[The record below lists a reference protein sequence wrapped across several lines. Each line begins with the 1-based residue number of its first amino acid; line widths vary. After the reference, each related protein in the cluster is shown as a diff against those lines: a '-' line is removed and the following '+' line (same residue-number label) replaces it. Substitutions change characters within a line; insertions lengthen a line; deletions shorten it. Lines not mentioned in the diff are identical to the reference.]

1 MSDTRQ
7 NKKPLEV
14 IQEPCYNTGVQQKI
28 CMVRIFCAF
37 IAIWFFKWR
46 LYRLF
51 PPYPPISE
59 ERCLQRSRYRVLSPG
74 PMERT
79 CPEGRVLF
87 TVLKLHRPQTRR
99 PQRKE
104 RNMKTYQPMTGKV
117 LDALRSIVGEKY
129 VWTDPDHLEQ
139 YKTDEETDPRK
150 FHLPEAVA
158 APGSTEEISAILKL
172 ANREQFPVTPRSGG
186 TSVSDG
192 AIPVCGGLV
201 LLMERMDK
209 ILKVD
214 PEGMYLVAQAGARTA
229 AVQQAARDKGLFYA
243 GDPCSAD
250 SCLIGGNLAT
260 NAGGDKAVRY
270 GTTRNQVHAMEV
282 VLPNGQIA
290 RLGSR
295 CKKNATGYCLD
306 QLVIGS
312 EGTLGIITEVTLK
325 LLPQAPYKADV
336 LAIFTDQ
343 AKATG
348 IVPVLLREGLDP
360 ISVEFMDNA
369 FVRSASDYSQ
379 LDLGY
384 YEDGSYVILTL
395 ECFNEED
402 LDRKLIQLDE
412 LCRSHGA
419 ADVSVADERMWT
431 LRKNCLE
438 SARVLSKVM
447 TSDDFVVPLD
457 KIDQAIDVLSAEARK
472 YPFQVFT
479 LAHAGDGNL
488 HFAILKGE
496 LSNQEWEE
504 ALDAFHE
511 KAYQYIYAL
520 GGKLSGEHGIGA
532 KKVKQLAQLADP
544 GELYMMETIK
554 RALDP
559 LDILNPGKVL
569 EVF

>member
-1 MSDTRQ
+1 
-7 NKKPLEV
+7 
-14 IQEPCYNTGVQQKI
+14 
-28 CMVRIFCAF
+28 
-37 IAIWFFKWR
+37 
-46 LYRLF
+46 
-51 PPYPPISE
+51 
-59 ERCLQRSRYRVLSPG
+59 
-74 PMERT
+74 
-79 CPEGRVLF
+79 
-87 TVLKLHRPQTRR
+87 
-99 PQRKE
+99 
-104 RNMKTYQPMTGKV
+104 MKTYQPITEKV
-117 LDALRSIVGEKY
+117 LAELRSIVGEKY
-129 VWTDPDHLEQ
+129 VWTDSDHLEQ

-158 APGSTEEISAILKL
+158 APSSAEEISSILKL

-229 AVQQAARDKGLFYA
+229 AVQQAAREQGLFYA

-270 GTTRNQVHAMEV
+270 GTTRNQVHAIEV

-290 RLGSR
+290 RLGTRS
-295 CKKNATGYCLD
+295 KKNTTGYCLD

-360 ISVEFMDNA
+360 TSVEFMDNA
-369 FVRSASDYSQ
+369 FVRASSDYSQ
-379 LDLGY
+379 LDLGH

-395 ECFNEED
+395 ECFDED
-402 LDRKLIQLDE
+402 ELDKKLIKLDG

-419 ADVSVADERMWT
+419 SDVSMADDRVWT

-457 KIDQAIDVLSAEARK
+457 KIAQAIDELSAEAKK
-472 YPFQVFT
+472 YPFRVFT

-488 HFAILKGE
+488 HFAMLKGE
-496 LSNQEWEE
+496 LSDGEWEQ

-532 KKVKQLAQLADP
+532 KKVKQLARLADP

>member
-1 MSDTRQ
+1 M
-7 NKKPLEV
+7 
-14 IQEPCYNTGVQQKI
+14 
-28 CMVRIFCAF
+28 
-37 IAIWFFKWR
+37 
-46 LYRLF
+46 
-51 PPYPPISE
+51 
-59 ERCLQRSRYRVLSPG
+59 
-74 PMERT
+74 
-79 CPEGRVLF
+79 
-87 TVLKLHRPQTRR
+87 
-99 PQRKE
+99 
-104 RNMKTYQPMTGKV
+104 
-117 LDALRSIVGEKY
+117 
-129 VWTDPDHLEQ
+129 
-139 YKTDEETDPRK
+139 
-150 FHLPEAVA
+150 
-158 APGSTEEISAILKL
+158 
-172 ANREQFPVTPRSGG
+172 
-186 TSVSDG
+186 
-192 AIPVCGGLV
+192 
-201 LLMERMDK
+201 
-209 ILKVD
+209 
-214 PEGMYLVAQAGARTA
+214 
-229 AVQQAARDKGLFYA
+229 
-243 GDPCSAD
+243 
-250 SCLIGGNLAT
+250 
-260 NAGGDKAVRY
+260 
-270 GTTRNQVHAMEV
+270 
-282 VLPNGQIA
+282 VLPNGRIA
-290 RLGSR
+290 RLGTRS
-295 CKKNATGYCLD
+295 KKNTTGYCLD

-336 LAIFTDQ
+336 LAVFTDQ

-360 ISVEFMDNA
+360 TSVEFMDNA
-369 FVRSASDYSQ
+369 FVRASSDYSQ
-379 LDLGY
+379 LDLGH

-395 ECFNEED
+395 ECFDED
-402 LDRKLIQLDE
+402 ELDKKLLKLDG

-419 ADVSVADERMWT
+419 ADVSMADDRVWT

-457 KIDQAIDVLSAEARK
+457 KIAQAIDELSAEAKK

-496 LSNQEWEE
+496 LSDQEWEE
-504 ALDAFHE
+504 ALDAFHA
-511 KAYQYIYAL
+511 KAYGYIYAL

>member
-1 MSDTRQ
+1 
-7 NKKPLEV
+7 
-14 IQEPCYNTGVQQKI
+14 
-28 CMVRIFCAF
+28 
-37 IAIWFFKWR
+37 
-46 LYRLF
+46 
-51 PPYPPISE
+51 
-59 ERCLQRSRYRVLSPG
+59 
-74 PMERT
+74 
-79 CPEGRVLF
+79 
-87 TVLKLHRPQTRR
+87 
-99 PQRKE
+99 
-104 RNMKTYQPMTGKV
+104 MKTYQPITEKV
-117 LDALRSIVGEKY
+117 LAELRSIVGEKY
-129 VWTDPDHLEQ
+129 VWTDSDHLEQ

-158 APGSTEEISAILKL
+158 APSSAEEISSILKL

-229 AVQQAARDKGLFYA
+229 AVQQAAREQGLFYA

-270 GTTRNQVHAMEV
+270 GTTRNQVHAIEV

-290 RLGSR
+290 RLGTRS
-295 CKKNATGYCLD
+295 KKNTTGYCLD

-360 ISVEFMDNA
+360 TSVEFMDNA
-369 FVRSASDYSQ
+369 FVRASSDYSQ
-379 LDLGY
+379 LDLGH

-395 ECFNEED
+395 ECFDED
-402 LDRKLIQLDE
+402 ELDKKLIKLDG

-419 ADVSVADERMWT
+419 SDVSMADDRVWT

-457 KIDQAIDVLSAEARK
+457 KIAQAIDELSAEAKK
-472 YPFQVFT
+472 YPFRVFT

-488 HFAILKGE
+488 HFVMLKGE
-496 LSNQEWEE
+496 LSDGEWEQ

-532 KKVKQLAQLADP
+532 KKVKQLARLADP

>member
-1 MSDTRQ
+1 
-7 NKKPLEV
+7 
-14 IQEPCYNTGVQQKI
+14 
-28 CMVRIFCAF
+28 
-37 IAIWFFKWR
+37 
-46 LYRLF
+46 
-51 PPYPPISE
+51 
-59 ERCLQRSRYRVLSPG
+59 
-74 PMERT
+74 
-79 CPEGRVLF
+79 
-87 TVLKLHRPQTRR
+87 
-99 PQRKE
+99 
-104 RNMKTYQPMTGKV
+104 MKTYHPITGEI
-117 LDALRSIVGEKY
+117 LEQLRSIVGEKY
-129 VWTDPDHLEQ
+129 VWTDPEHLEQ

-150 FHLPEAVA
+150 FHRPEAVA

-172 ANREQFPVTPRSGG
+172 ANRERFPVTPRSGG

-201 LLMERMDK
+201 LLMERMDR

-214 PEGMYLVAQAGARTA
+214 PEGMYLRAQAGARTA
-229 AVQQAARDKGLFYA
+229 AVQQAARERGLFYA

-270 GTTRNQVHAMEV
+270 GTTRDQVHAVEV
-282 VLPNGQIA
+282 VLPNGEIA
-290 RLGSR
+290 HLGTR

-312 EGTLGIITEVTLK
+312 EGTLGIIAEVTLK
-325 LLPQAPYKADV
+325 LLPQALFKADV

-348 IVPVLLREGLDP
+348 IVPVLLRQGLNP
-360 ISVEFMDNA
+360 TSVEFMDNG
-369 FVRSASDYSQ
+369 FVRIASDYSR
-379 LDLGY
+379 LDLGH
-384 YEDGSYVILTL
+384 YEDGSYVIITL
-395 ECFNEED
+395 ESFDEED
-402 LDRKLIQLDE
+402 LDRKLVQLDD

-419 ADVSVADERMWT
+419 ADVRVADDRVWT

-457 KIDQAIDVLSAEARK
+457 KIAQAIDELSAEAQQ
-472 YPFQVFT
+472 YPFRVFT

-496 LSNQEWEE
+496 LSDEEWEQ

-511 KAYQYIYAL
+511 KAYRYIYAL

-532 KKVKQLAQLADP
+532 KKVKQLARLADP

-554 RALDP
+554 KALDP

-569 EVF
+569 EVY

>member
-1 MSDTRQ
+1 M
-7 NKKPLEV
+7 
-14 IQEPCYNTGVQQKI
+14 KI
-28 CMVRIFCAF
+28 
-37 IAIWFFKWR
+37 
-46 LYRLF
+46 
-51 PPYPPISE
+51 
-59 ERCLQRSRYRVLSPG
+59 
-74 PMERT
+74 
-79 CPEGRVLF
+79 
-87 TVLKLHRPQTRR
+87 
-99 PQRKE
+99 
-104 RNMKTYQPMTGKV
+104 YQPMTGKV

-158 APGSTEEISAILKL
+158 APGSTEEVSAILKL

-201 LLMERMDK
+201 LLMERMDR

-229 AVQQAARDKGLFYA
+229 AVQQAAREKGLFYA

-270 GTTRNQVHAMEV
+270 GTTRNQVHAIEV

-290 RLGSR
+290 RLGTRS
-295 CKKNATGYCLD
+295 KKNTTGYCLD

-336 LAIFTDQ
+336 LATFTDQ

-348 IVPVLLREGLDP
+348 IVPVLLREGLNP
-360 ISVEFMDNA
+360 TSVEFMDNA

-379 LDLGY
+379 LDLGH

-395 ECFNEED
+395 ESFDED
-402 LDRKLIQLDE
+402 ELDKKLLKLDE

-419 ADVSVADERMWT
+419 ADVSMADERVWT

-457 KIDQAIDVLSAEARK
+457 KIAQALDELSAEAKNIPSGCSPWPMPGTEPSFRHAEGRSVRPGMGRGPGCLPRK
-472 YPFQVFT
+472 GLSIHLCPGRQAQRGT
-479 LAHAGDGNL
+479 RHRGQ
-488 HFAILKGE
+488 KGE
-496 LSNQEWEE
+496 
-504 ALDAFHE
+504 A
-511 KAYQYIYAL
+511 
-520 GGKLSGEHGIGA
+520 
-532 KKVKQLAQLADP
+532 LAQLADP
-544 GELYMMETIK
+544 ESCI
-554 RALDP
+554 
-559 LDILNPGKVL
+559 
-569 EVF
+569 

>member
-1 MSDTRQ
+1 
-7 NKKPLEV
+7 
-14 IQEPCYNTGVQQKI
+14 
-28 CMVRIFCAF
+28 
-37 IAIWFFKWR
+37 
-46 LYRLF
+46 
-51 PPYPPISE
+51 
-59 ERCLQRSRYRVLSPG
+59 
-74 PMERT
+74 
-79 CPEGRVLF
+79 
-87 TVLKLHRPQTRR
+87 
-99 PQRKE
+99 
-104 RNMKTYQPMTGKV
+104 MKTYQPITGEV
-117 LDALRSIVGEKY
+117 LAELRSIVGEKY

-158 APGSTEEISAILKL
+158 APGSAEEISSILKL

-201 LLMERMDK
+201 LLMDK

-229 AVQQAARDKGLFYA
+229 AVQQAAREQGLFYA

-270 GTTRNQVHAMEV
+270 GTTRNQVHAIEV

-290 RLGSR
+290 RLGTRS
-295 CKKNATGYCLD
+295 KKNTTGYCLD

-336 LAIFTDQ
+336 LAVFTDQ

-360 ISVEFMDNA
+360 TSVEFMDNA
-369 FVRSASDYSQ
+369 FVRASSDYSQ
-379 LDLGY
+379 LDLGH

-395 ECFNEED
+395 ECFDED
-402 LDRKLIQLDE
+402 ELDKKLLKLDG

-419 ADVSVADERMWT
+419 ADVSMADDRVWT

-457 KIDQAIDVLSAEARK
+457 KIAQAIDELSAEAKK
-472 YPFQVFT
+472 YPFRVFT

-496 LSNQEWEE
+496 LSDREWEE
-504 ALDAFHE
+504 ALDAFHA
-511 KAYQYIYAL
+511 KAYGYIYAL

>member
-1 MSDTRQ
+1 
-7 NKKPLEV
+7 
-14 IQEPCYNTGVQQKI
+14 
-28 CMVRIFCAF
+28 
-37 IAIWFFKWR
+37 
-46 LYRLF
+46 
-51 PPYPPISE
+51 
-59 ERCLQRSRYRVLSPG
+59 
-74 PMERT
+74 
-79 CPEGRVLF
+79 
-87 TVLKLHRPQTRR
+87 
-99 PQRKE
+99 
-104 RNMKTYQPMTGKV
+104 MKTYQPITGEV
-117 LDALRSIVGEKY
+117 LAELRSIVGEKY

-158 APGSTEEISAILKL
+158 APGSAEEISSILKL

-229 AVQQAARDKGLFYA
+229 AVQQAAREQGLFYA

-270 GTTRNQVHAMEV
+270 GTTRNQVHAIEV
-282 VLPNGQIA
+282 VLPNGRIA
-290 RLGSR
+290 RLGTRS
-295 CKKNATGYCLD
+295 KKNATGYCLD
-306 QLVIGS
+306 QLMIGS

-360 ISVEFMDNA
+360 TSVEFMDNA
-369 FVRSASDYSQ
+369 FVRASSDYSQ
-379 LDLGY
+379 LDLGH
-384 YEDGSYVILTL
+384 YEDGSYVIL
-395 ECFNEED
+395 D
-402 LDRKLIQLDE
+402 KKLIKLDG

-419 ADVSVADERMWT
+419 ADVSMADDRVWT

-457 KIDQAIDVLSAEARK
+457 KIAQAIDELSAEAKK
-472 YPFQVFT
+472 YPFRVFT

-496 LSNQEWEE
+496 LSDQEWEE
-504 ALDAFHE
+504 ALDAFHA
-511 KAYQYIYAL
+511 KAYGYIYAL